1 MQQPRVR
8 SFSFL
13 NPLKTHQPQ
22 VRGPVPNVFG
32 STTGRY
38 VKSDN
43 RRKKLARCKFGTLQR
58 DASVSPASTDLK
70 ASLEATCF
78 VGNRSLNKSTYRV
91 SNAISQ
97 AAVSAL
103 LFGALGGELHS
114 AILRIAADDA
124 G

>member
-1 MQQPRVR
+1 
-8 SFSFL
+8 
-13 NPLKTHQPQ
+13 
-22 VRGPVPNVFG
+22 
-32 STTGRY
+32 
-38 VKSDN
+38 
-43 RRKKLARCKFGTLQR
+43 LARCKFGTLQR

-70 ASLEATCF
+70 ASLEATCL

-103 LFGALGGELHS
+103 FLAALGDELHS